1 MVWIGT
7 PSQVVS
13 SFDQRV
19 TQWMSVFT
27 VLRGR
32 ALNWSQVRVNG
43 ESTSPQTLKSHVA
56 RSVCGTEP

>member
-1 MVWIGT
+1 MGT

-19 TQWMSVFT
+19 TQWMSVWT
-27 VLRGR
+27 VLRGSS
-32 ALNWSQVRVNG
+32 LNCCQVSVNG
-43 ESTSPQTLKSHVA
+43 LSTSPQTLKSQVA